1 MFTFDK
7 LDSNIFIKTTHENR
21 TINDLKISEFIPTGC
36 IIKPMSPAGGISSI
50 VNSSSLK
57 LHYVEVSVMPSV

>member
-1 MFTFDK
+1 MSSEEIIIRK
-7 LDSNIFIKTTHENR
+7 VR
-21 TINDLKISEFIPTGC
+21 KISEFIPTGC

-57 LHYVEVSVMPSV
+57 LHYVEVSVMPSVEKSHDLLSCSE